1 MSSNIDFKAL
11 WQQQPAA
18 AKPNVEELIGKAQ
31 RLTRK
36 AKNKQI
42 RVNIMLGA
50 TIILVIVV
58 GFFLNTRVLT
68 TTIGIG
74 IEVISMIYFLVVS
87 NALYL
92 NLFKSHPEADTYTYL
107 VELISIQKKQEFIQT
122 KVMRLYFIIL
132 NIGLF
137 LYMLEPTQRMKSWH
151 GIIIYAVLFAWMS
164 FVYFYML
171 PRKFKKQQAEMNA
184 TIATLQAINEQLENS
199 RDLK

>member
-18 AKPNVEELIGKAQ
+18 AKPNVEELITKAQ

-36 AKNKQI
+36 AKRKQI
-42 RVNIMLGA
+42 RVNIMLA
-50 TIILVIVV
+50 STIVLVIAV
-58 GFFLNTRVLT
+58 GYSLNTHVLT
-68 TTIGIG
+68 TTVGIG

-87 NALYL
+87 NSLYL
-92 NLFKSHPEADTYTYL
+92 NLFKPHPEADTYTYL

-137 LYMLEPTQRMKSWH
+137 LYLLEPAQKLKSWH
-151 GIIIYAVLFAWMS
+151 GIIIYVVLFAWMS

-171 PRKFKKQQAEMNA
+171 PRKFKKQQAEMNT
-184 TIATLQAINEQLENS
+184 TIATLQAINEQLENT
-199 RDLK
+199 KKME

>member
-18 AKPNVEELIGKAQ
+18 AKPNVKELIGKAQ

-50 TIILVIVV
+50 TIILVIAV
-58 GFFLNTRVLT
+58 GYSLNTRVLT

-92 NLFKSHPEADTYTYL
+92 NLFKSHPEA
-107 VELISIQKKQEFIQT
+107 
-122 KVMRLYFIIL
+122 
-132 NIGLF
+132 
-137 LYMLEPTQRMKSWH
+137 
-151 GIIIYAVLFAWMS
+151 
-164 FVYFYML
+164 
-171 PRKFKKQQAEMNA
+171 
-184 TIATLQAINEQLENS
+184 
-199 RDLK
+199 